1 MFCGRAGSRLSELP
15 DALRQGRQLILIE
28 AQLLEHCGVVV
39 TPGSGF
45 GEAGRDWLRL
55 ALVRPVAELEAAVA
69 RLTPWWQQQC

>member
-1 MFCGRAGSRLSELP
+1 MA
-15 DALRQGRQLILIE
+15 